1 MGWIKIMN
9 EFDDYFKGLT
19 ALVESS
25 FPRKCSC
32 CGKTY
37 ATAESFLAETQKL
50 PSGRSSLK
58 EALEDDGTA
67 IVEVFRNCICGS
79 TLMDEFNSRRDDSS
93 KGQARREIFDKVV
106 DQLQKQPMSKEL
118 ARAEVLKILQGKQSE
133 VLDLVYKKKLIKKLL

>member
-1 MGWIKIMN
+1 MEWVKIMN

-19 ALVESS
+19 AMVESS
-25 FPRKCSC
+25 FPRKCGC

-37 ATAESFLAETQKL
+37 ATAEIFLVETQNI

-58 EALEDDGTA
+58 EAQEDDGTA

-93 KGQARREIFDKVV
+93 KGQARRDAFDKVV
-106 DQLQKQPMSKEL
+106 AQLQKQPMSKEL
-118 ARAEVLKILQGKQSE
+118 ARAEVLKILHGEHSE
-133 VLDLVYKKKLIKKLL
+133 VLDLLCKKS

>member
-1 MGWIKIMN
+1 MTN

-19 ALVESS
+19 AMLESP

-37 ATAESFLAETQKL
+37 ATAEIFLAETQNM
-50 PSGRSSLK
+50 PGGRSSLK

-67 IVEVFRNCICGS
+67 IVEVFRNCVCGS

-93 KGQARREIFDKVV
+93 KGQAKRATFDKLVSI
-106 DQLQKQPMSKEL
+106 LNKQQISKEL
-118 ARAEVLKILQGKQSE
+118 ARAEVLKILHGEQSE
-133 VLDLVYKKKLIKKLL
+133 VLGLLCKKS